1 MIGCNVAVTSVDALL
16 SDSEDS
22 IGFVVDFDDSDTSN
36 EVPVSFV
43 VVASCEIFNFVVDT
57 VSGVFVA
64 AFVASNVVGI
74 GTESVCTAVIS
85 SAVELLFEI
94 KIGALGDSLCGAL
107 MLGIAVFQWLN
118 AACKNFCC
126 IGFVNTLLA
135 VL

>member
-1 MIGCNVAVTSVDALL
+1 MLT
-16 SDSEDS
+16 DSEDA
-22 IGFVVDFDDSDTSN
+22 IGFVVDFDKSDTSN
-36 EVPVSFV
+36 EVSVSFIV
-43 VVASCEIFNFVVDT
+43 VGSCEVFNVVVDT
-57 VSGVFVA
+57 VSGDLVA

-74 GTESVCTAVIS
+74 GTESICTAVIG
-85 SAVELLFEI
+85 SAVELPFEM
-94 KIGALGDSLCGAL
+94 KIGALGDNLCGAL